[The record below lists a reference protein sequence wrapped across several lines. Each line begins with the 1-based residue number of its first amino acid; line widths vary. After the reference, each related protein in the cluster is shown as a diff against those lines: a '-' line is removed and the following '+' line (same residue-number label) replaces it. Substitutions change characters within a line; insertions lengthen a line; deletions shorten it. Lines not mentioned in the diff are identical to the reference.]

1 METVAHSSNSTK
13 HAVVTRDQLLQDL
26 SRNAKYKVLI
36 RSLVAL
42 SVALLVVIFVN
53 FELARRITT
62 DTEHMDTIGEI
73 SDVMFQIAAD
83 AQQLSLVDGT
93 DNEQVNALVT
103 QLKQETQEVD
113 DYLVT
118 LKDYTQQDAPM
129 AEFANNWQ
137 QYRTQLVALKLQKF
151 GEIGDLSQRNEL
163 AKYAYRQK
171 QPLYDLL
178 SDSYDIYLEK
188 TYRYGRYVRILQI
201 LTLVGLI
208 GFLLYFVNYTFRRMR
223 LADADVQRAQ
233 QQTQEIMATVNEGLF
248 LIDKNLIIDEQ
259 YSAKLEDLL
268 HQKNIA
274 GRSLLDV
281 LRGMISPADMETTQL
296 FVEQLYNN
304 WVVEELIQDLNPL
317 KQVLVS
323 YIDDKSISDTKFLSF
338 NFLRVTDDNN
348 NVVKVF
354 VSVVDVTN
362 EIRLQKQ
369 MQQDQEQHDRQ
380 IQMISYL
387 LSVEPTQIGQFIEQS
402 RQRIERMNNVLKMD
416 NQDYAAKASQLF
428 RDMHSLKG
436 DASAIKLDAVVNIA
450 QREEAELKK
459 IQQSTQVRGNDFLSF
474 TIGLNQLLEMLDF
487 IETLMQKLNF
497 TAFTAQPTTVNQ
509 SPALNTTENGSEITP
524 SSASLNVTS
533 NQQVEG
539 TQAHSPVVG
548 KPQNRDNTLPTPP
561 YWQTLFDQYAQD
573 IAKRHDK
580 SVLLE
585 VTGFDQSSVSD
596 TEMAMYKDISIQ
608 LLKNA
613 IVHGIESP
621 NHRLALNKA
630 ATGHI
635 KLSLTEQDNQRTLT
649 IHDDGQGID
658 WQTIKQKAVELGKIT
673 TEQAHHLQPKQLV
686 GLLFS
691 PGLSTADKLDEDAG
705 QGVGMDIVRQLA
717 IEGHGHLHLNSK
729 PNQFTEFVLRFP
741 KP

>member
-62 DTEHMDTIGEI
+62 DTKHMDTIGEI

-93 DNEQVNALVT
+93 DNEQANALVT
-103 QLKQETQEVD
+103 QLKQETQKVD

-137 QYRTQLVALKLQKF
+137 QYRSQISALKQQKF

-201 LTLVGLI
+201 LTLLGLI

-259 YSAKLEDLL
+259 YSARLEDLL

-323 YIDDKSISDTKFLSF
+323 YIDDKGISDTKFLSF

-402 RQRIERMNNVLKMD
+402 KQRIERMNNVLKMD

-509 SPALNTTENGSEITP
+509 SPALNTTENGSEIT
-524 SSASLNVTS
+524 SASLNATS

-539 TQAHSPVVG
+539 TQAHSPVVA

-561 YWQTLFDQYAQD
+561 YWQTLFNQYAQD

-621 NHRLALNKA
+621 NQRLALNKA

>member
-1 METVAHSSNSTK
+1 METVAHSSNPTK

-259 YSAKLEDLL
+259 YSARLEDLL

-323 YIDDKSISDTKFLSF
+323 YIDDKGTSDTKFLSF

-428 RDMHSLKG
+428 RDIHSLKG

-509 SPALNTTENGSEITP
+509 SPALNTTENGSEIT
-524 SSASLNVTS
+524 SASLNATS

-539 TQAHSPVVG
+539 TQAHSPVVA
-548 KPQNRDNTLPTPP
+548 KPQIRDNALPTPP
-561 YWQTLFDQYAQD
+561 YWQTLFNQYAQD

-621 NHRLALNKA
+621 NQRLALNKA

>member
-259 YSAKLEDLL
+259 YSARLEDLL

-323 YIDDKSISDTKFLSF
+323 YIDDKGTSDTKFLSF

-428 RDMHSLKG
+428 RDIHSLKG

-509 SPALNTTENGSEITP
+509 SPALNTTENGSEIT
-524 SSASLNVTS
+524 SASLNVTS

-539 TQAHSPVVG
+539 TQAHSPVVA
-548 KPQNRDNTLPTPP
+548 KPQNHDNALPTPP

-621 NHRLALNKA
+621 NQRLALNKA